1 MNYLYMQN
9 HILKRFLSFLQNF
22 KIIIYDFISSVNI
35 FTTSVNLLLSTAQKT
50 KFENQVALQI
60 SKTDEIIKNKFSKL

>member
-22 KIIIYDFISSVNI
+22 TAKIYDFISSVNL

-50 KFENQVALQI
+50 KFENQAALQI
-60 SKTDEIIKNKFSKL
+60 SKTDEIIKNKFS

>member
-22 KIIIYDFISSVNI
+22 KTIIYDFISSVNI
-35 FTTSVNLLLSTAQKT
+35 FTTSINLLLSTAQKT
-50 KFENQVALQI
+50 KFENQVPLQI

>member
-1 MNYLYMQN
+1 MQN

-22 KIIIYDFISSVNI
+22 KTKIYDFISSVNL

-50 KFENQVALQI
+50 KFENQAALQI
-60 SKTDEIIKNKFSKL
+60 SKTDEIIKNKFS